1 MFEESGLPES
11 GCDDKL
17 EKRCY
22 SEDFYALKWGKY
34 SILRAGSSIEEQGL
48 ELRIRIDLP

>member
-1 MFEESGLPES
+1 MFEESGLPET
-11 GCDDKL
+11 GCDKL
-17 EKRCY
+17 EKSCH
-22 SEDFYALKWGKY
+22 SEDVYSLKWGKQ